1 MMEKQFQNVKHN
13 IIFALILKL
22 IKLIA
27 KEIILQV
34 VKTKDVHGLKK
45 WTQNKMNMNVRKLPD
60 IAKIISKIMV
70 NKQSLHQQRLVL
82 I

>member
-34 VKTKDVHGLKK
+34 VKTKDVKK
-45 WTQNKMNMNVRKLPD
+45 VDTEQDEYECTETTRYCED
-60 IAKIISKIMV
+60 YIEDYGE
-70 NKQSLHQQRLVL
+70 
-82 I
+82 